1 MSHGCGKGKEVMV
14 EEHSPCVNV
23 NLISGFIKIVES
35 NGVAVVYIFS
45 GPRDKSCITLS
56 TCYVYKGRRILKR

>member
-1 MSHGCGKGKEVMV
+1 MGHGCGKGKDVMV
-14 EEHSPCVNV
+14 EEHSPCVN
-23 NLISGFIKIVES
+23 LISRFIKIVES
-35 NGVAVVYIFS
+35 NGVAVVYRFS